1 MTTATLFNKAW
12 RHLEETICVII
23 FVVMLVLGFANVIV
37 RTFTNYSLASTQEI
51 VINGMVALT
60 LFGTAIA
67 IKRSQLLSVD
77 FLIDKVTPGV
87 RKLLQV
93 AITGAI
99 VFTLVVMLYYMVDL
113 LMNQYESQTLTSAL
127 QVKAWYYTTILPL
140 AFVLM
145 IIRQIEWLF
154 TQLKRH
160 TN

>member
-12 RHLEETICVII
+12 RQLEETICVII

-93 AITGAI
+93 AITCAI

-113 LMNQYESQTLTSAL
+113 LKNQYESQTLTSAL

-145 IIRQIEWLF
+145 IVRQIEWLF

>member
-12 RHLEETICVII
+12 RQLEETICVII

-113 LMNQYESQTLTSAL
+113 LKNQYESQTLTSAL

-145 IIRQIEWLF
+145 IVRQIEWLF